1 MYWRVSDM
9 GKMLYKWKCLE
20 CGSIVNHKGLCRD
33 CTEYSKGGDIV
44 KPVQR
49 IKVDFDGN
57 EIVKDANSDRDYVF
71 RDGTAGRRGFRAP
84 KKMTKKQMKLAEEE
98 AAIMAEAMK
107 KLAESQEN
115 DEEVVEFGES
125 VLEEE

>member
-1 MYWRVSDM
+1 M

-57 EIVKDANSDRDYVF
+57 EA
-71 RDGTAGRRGFRAP
+71 
-84 KKMTKKQMKLAEEE
+84 L
-98 AAIMAEAMK
+98 
-107 KLAESQEN
+107 
-115 DEEVVEFGES
+115 S
-125 VLEEE
+125 VSNNINHNNYLNIDDLGKTTDPLRSGISSLVHWLK